1 MLLEKMI
8 NISEITEDSFCLI
21 ACKLKYRSGLQ
32 ILKYSG
38 LVTPSKYL
46 TNLRICLEQFYCYL
60 CNIFSLHFLCYLYF
74 WFVCKSNS
82 CKSEKETTF
91 SCYINSGN
99 FCCKY
104 SSWHCFVQW
113 WDTLQFEHHL
123 PGAEVKLDA

>member
-32 ILKYSG
+32 TLKYSG

-60 CNIFSLHFLCYLYF
+60 CNIFFPSFPLLSVFLLC
-74 WFVCKSNS
+74 
-82 CKSEKETTF
+82 
-91 SCYINSGN
+91 
-99 FCCKY
+99 
-104 SSWHCFVQW
+104 
-113 WDTLQFEHHL
+113 LQKQQL
-123 PGAEVKLDA
+123 